1 MKKIFEYPVE
11 SRKGDSILVEVDELE
26 TATDDGIELV
36 SRTADKLI
44 EKAQETFEAT
54 VRKMIKP
61 MAESVLTGLDEVS
74 KPPDNVTLEFGIKM
88 GGQLGSSIIACGSAD
103 VNCKVTLTWSKVN
116 VNLHTPDGFKI
127 DNS

>member
-1 MKKIFEYPVE
+1 MKKIFEYPLE

-26 TATDDGIELV
+26 TVADDGIELV
-36 SRTADKLI
+36 SRTTDKLI
-44 EKAQETFEAT
+44 EKAQETFEAA

-74 KPPDNVTLEFGIKM
+74 NPPDNVTLEFGVKM
-88 GGQLGSSIIACGSAD
+88 GGKLGAPILATGSVDA
-103 VNCKVTLTWSKVN
+103 NCKVTLTWSKVN

-127 DNS
+127 DKS